1 MVASAASPDLF
12 SICFLQLCPRRSVPQ
27 RPVAPGDVGA
37 AGHVRL
43 HFCLVS
49 LILPEPC
56 EVRALLKWNDMKSPA
71 PFAPRHDHRHHCSP
85 GDPGKPERC
94 GDVDRILPTI
104 PILPISYADAEP
116 FLRALGG
123 DDVPSGW
130 QGGLPFTYKIGPGKE
145 YEVGGRVV

>member
-1 MVASAASPDLF
+1 M
-12 SICFLQLCPRRSVPQ
+12 
-27 RPVAPGDVGA
+27 
-37 AGHVRL
+37 
-43 HFCLVS
+43 
-49 LILPEPC
+49 
-56 EVRALLKWNDMKSPA
+56 LKWNDMAPPA
-71 PFAPRHDHRHHCSP
+71 RSP

-130 QGGLPFTYKIGPGKE
+130 QGGLPFTYKIGPGRQPPLSKTTTADGLTRRGSLFKKKARRWSTSTFPWTKASTPCTVTPPHDE
-145 YEVGGRVV
+145 PFSPLHHCHACR